1 MNHKDM
7 KLSKLMH
14 VVSVIVGF
22 VGVIAF
28 VGAVLGGSDNL
39 VFGITKVD
47 ALLCAGILILSAIW
61 VQIATIHHMMLER
74 KGEMI

>member
-1 MNHKDM
+1 M

-14 VVSVIVGF
+14 IISVVVGL
-22 VGVIAF
+22 VGVTLFAGTI
-28 VGAVLGGSDNL
+28 LGGSDNL

-47 ALLCAGILILSAIW
+47 ALLCSAILILIAIW

-74 KGEMI
+74 KGKMV